1 MSGANVFFSF
11 VWLHLGSQSF
21 ILSSVAAD
29 GWVVMY
35 DTSLEV
41 SYYLTSGSFYYLS
54 TIISDQN
61 KSLHGH
67 VRRVIGNISI

>member
-11 VWLHLGSQSF
+11 VWSHLGSQSF
-21 ILSSVAAD
+21 ILCSVAAD

-41 SYYLTSGSFYYLS
+41 SYDLTSGSF
-54 TIISDQN
+54 
-61 KSLHGH
+61 
-67 VRRVIGNISI
+67 